1 MRNEH
6 NEVPEAQRYD
16 QRDRV
21 ELSQHSLNPVDVS
34 LNPAYAVE
42 VFTGIRPTGALTIAN
57 YVGAIR
63 PTLTLL
69 EGGLKPVVFVADL
82 HALTTHE
89 PTEIS
94 GFTQEVILNY
104 VALGLDP
111 AKADIFVQSAIAPEV
126 FELTSYL
133 SRHITVA
140 ELLRVPT
147 LKDKVSPTQREES
160 APAFL
165 ALYPVMMA
173 ADILLQRAHLI
184 PVGDDQIAHIELTRK
199 LAERFNR
206 AYGSVFP
213 EPQAMRMQE
222 SARILGLQGN
232 GKMGKSQ
239 PNEALF
245 LTDSADEARTKI
257 KHAKTGFA
265 GEMNDVLQSHANL
278 VKAIS
283 DQSTELAV
291 DELLARH
298 LKGEKVMSQFKSLM
312 LERVVSFL
320 NDFQERRA
328 ELLKRPELISDALA
342 RGNRNAQAVAQET
355 INLLRRALR
364 EEHPESTSKRIN

>member
-1 MRNEH
+1 MENKPAEH
-6 NEVPEAQRYD
+6 VESQRASQQHSD
-16 QRDRV
+16 D
-21 ELSQHSLNPVDVS
+21 LSQHELNSINVA
-34 LNPAYAVE
+34 LKPAYAVE

-63 PTLTLL
+63 PTLSLL

-89 PTEIS
+89 PAEIS
-94 GFTQEVILNY
+94 GFTKEVILNY

-133 SRHITVA
+133 SRHITIA

-160 APAFL
+160 ATAFL

-173 ADILLQRAHLI
+173 ADILLQRARLI

-206 AYGSVFP
+206 AYGPVFP
-213 EPQAMRMQE
+213 EPEAMRMQE

-232 GKMGKSQ
+232 GKMGKSH
-239 PNEALF
+239 PHEALF
-245 LTDSADEARTKI
+245 LTDSTDDVRTKI

-265 GEMNDVLQSHANL
+265 GEMNDVLHSHANL

-283 DQSTELAV
+283 DKSTEIAV
-291 DELLARH
+291 DELLTRH
-298 LKGEKVMSQFKSLM
+298 IKGEKVMGQFKALM
-312 LERVVSFL
+312 FERVSSFL
-320 NDFQERRA
+320 EDFQEKRA
-328 ELLKRPELISDALA
+328 ELLKRPELVSEALL
-342 RGNRNAQAVAQET
+342 RGNQNAHAVAQET
-355 INLLRRALR
+355 IGQLRDALGGAINLTPRKT
-364 EEHPESTSKRIN
+364 H